1 MVKYWKVI
9 DVEDRLSM
17 FVNKIY
23 VEINLNKNYNELN

>member
-9 DVEDRLSM
+9 YVEDRLSM

-23 VEINLNKNYNELN
+23 VEINWNKNYNELN